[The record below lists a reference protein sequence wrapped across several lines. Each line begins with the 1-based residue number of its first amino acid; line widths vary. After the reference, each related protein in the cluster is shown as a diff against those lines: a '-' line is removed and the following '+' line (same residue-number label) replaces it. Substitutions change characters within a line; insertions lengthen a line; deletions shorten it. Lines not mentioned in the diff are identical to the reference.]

1 MRNFL
6 FALLFTCFSAA
17 THAQLLYRISGN
29 GLQRPS
35 YIVGTYHLAPASFA
49 DSIPGLRTVQEQCE
63 QVYGELEINALLNP
77 DSTALVQQ
85 AMLLPEG
92 MKLSQI
98 LTPDEMKRVKDYTQK
113 KFGFTA
119 SILMQQ
125 AEGMTPMG
133 LVTEFEILN
142 SVMKIGQIDISNVLD
157 IYLQRYALVHGKKTG
172 GLESLSLQMNVLYQ
186 GKSME
191 RQKQLLLCLVDH
203 SDFDDMMTDSIIKS
217 YFAQDLEGVKN
228 AMDMKLENDCDNT
241 PDEEEQVISGRNAN
255 WMVQMP
261 AIMQAKSTLFVVGA
275 GHLPGE
281 KGVLNLLRQAGYQVE
296 ACK

>member
-1 MRNFL
+1 MKKL
-6 FALLFTCFSAA
+6 ILLLMTACLSFAAQ
-17 THAQLLYRISGN
+17 AQLLYTISGN
-29 GLQRPS
+29 GLEKPS

-49 DSIPGLRTVQEQCE
+49 DSIPGLRTAQEQCE

-98 LTPDEMKRVKDYTQK
+98 LTPDEMKRVKDYAQK

-125 AEGMTPMG
+125 AEGMTPIG
-133 LVTEFEILN
+133 LTTQFELLN
-142 SVMKIGQIDISNVLD
+142 CVMKTGQIDVSNVLD
-157 IYLQRYALVHGKKTG
+157 ISLQRDAQKSGKMTG

-203 SDFDDMMTDSIIKS
+203 SDFDDMMSDSIIKS

-228 AMDMKLENDCDNT
+228 AMDMKMDNDCDNT
-241 PDEEEQVISGRNAN
+241 PDEEEQLINGRNAN

-281 KGVLNLLRQAGYQVE
+281 KGMLNLLRQAGYQVE

>member
-49 DSIPGLRTVQEQCE
+49 DSIPGLRAAQEQCE

-98 LTPDEMKRVKDYTQK
+98 LTPDEMKRVKDYAQK

-125 AEGMTPMG
+125 AERMTPIG
-133 LVTEFEILN
+133 LTTQFELLN
-142 SVMKIGQIDISNVLD
+142 CVMKTGQIDVSNVLD
-157 IYLQRYALVHGKKTG
+157 ISLQRDAQKSGKITG

-228 AMDMKLENDCDNT
+228 AMDMKMDNDCDNT
-241 PDEEEQVISGRNAN
+241 SDEEEQLISGRNAN

>member
-125 AEGMTPMG
+125 AERMTPIG
-133 LVTEFEILN
+133 LTTQFELLN
-142 SVMKIGQIDISNVLD
+142 CVMKTGQIDVSNVLD
-157 IYLQRYALVHGKKTG
+157 ISLQRDAQKSGKMTG

-228 AMDMKLENDCDNT
+228 AMDMKMDNDCDNT
-241 PDEEEQVISGRNAN
+241 SDEEEQLISGRNAN

>member
-29 GLQRPS
+29 GLEKPS

-49 DSIPGLRTVQEQCE
+49 DSIPGLRTAQELCE

-125 AEGMTPMG
+125 AERMTPIG
-133 LVTEFEILN
+133 LTTQFELLN
-142 SVMKIGQIDISNVLD
+142 CVMKTGQIDVSNVLD
-157 IYLQRYALVHGKKTG
+157 ISLQRDAQKSGKMTG

-228 AMDMKLENDCDNT
+228 AMDMKMDNDCDNT
-241 PDEEEQVISGRNAN
+241 SDEEEQLISGRNAN

>member
-85 AMLLPEG
+85 AMPLPEG

-98 LTPDEMKRVKDYTQK
+98 LTPDEMKRVKDYAQK

-125 AEGMTPMG
+125 AERMTPIG
-133 LVTEFEILN
+133 LTTQFELLN
-142 SVMKIGQIDISNVLD
+142 CVMKTGQIDVSNVLD
-157 IYLQRYALVHGKKTG
+157 ISLQRDAQKSGKITG

-228 AMDMKLENDCDNT
+228 AMDMKMDNDCDNT
-241 PDEEEQVISGRNAN
+241 SDEEEQLISGRNAN